1 MPLSDVPREI
11 LLSIADQLDIKGIN
25 SLCLTNSQLY
35 NLLNEYLYRRD
46 ITQSEGP
53 SRSLLWAATSKEL
66 PLSSSTAQ
74 RALEAGRHLDP
85 IPECY
90 HDALQ
95 MAADEGHVG
104 MVKLLLKVD
113 GINPNFAGGLL
124 QSPPLVIAAEMG
136 HSGVVELL
144 LAAANIDPN
153 ARDQYSGSPLLYAC
167 RQRHV
172 SIVKQ
177 LLDRD
182 DIDLNAVGLGLS
194 ETPLLIACR
203 EWRGEEVA
211 NMLLKKAGI
220 NVNVTNI
227 NGDTP
232 LMLAAQS
239 EKVSVVESLLAR
251 DDMDPII
258 LNAFNN
264 LGDHVLRSL
273 VCQGNITIVKLLLSC
288 PDIDVNFTAP
298 GSHSALMLACKVGA
312 ADMVRLL
319 LDKDDILINQQ
330 DFDGFTPLCHAASFA
345 YLNDG
350 YTEGHVDAIMLLLQR
365 DDIELNLPDNSG
377 CTPLL
382 WACSSLYLPVV
393 DLFLKQDG
401 IDPNVRSS
409 NGYTPLAYTCLRPIN
424 VRAGV
429 SSDYR
434 RKFVAVVQ
442 SLLSHRDIDPNP
454 VNNGVSLLDEV
465 MEKFTPL
472 YGEEIESLLRHKLS
486 EGAN

>member
-1 MPLSDVPREI
+1 M
-11 LLSIADQLDIKGIN
+11 
-25 SLCLTNSQLY
+25 
-35 NLLNEYLYRRD
+35 
-46 ITQSEGP
+46 
-53 SRSLLWAATSKEL
+53 
-66 PLSSSTAQ
+66 
-74 RALEAGRHLDP
+74 
-85 IPECY
+85 
-90 HDALQ
+90 
-95 MAADEGHVG
+95 
-104 MVKLLLKVD
+104 
-113 GINPNFAGGLL
+113 
-124 QSPPLVIAAEMG
+124 
-136 HSGVVELL
+136 
-144 LAAANIDPN
+144 
-153 ARDQYSGSPLLYAC
+153 
-167 RQRHV
+167 
-172 SIVKQ
+172 
-177 LLDRD
+177 
-182 DIDLNAVGLGLS
+182 
-194 ETPLLIACR
+194 
-203 EWRGEEVA
+203 
-211 NMLLKKAGI
+211 
-220 NVNVTNI
+220 
-227 NGDTP
+227 
-232 LMLAAQS
+232 
-239 EKVSVVESLLAR
+239 
-251 DDMDPII
+251 
-258 LNAFNN
+258 
-264 LGDHVLRSL
+264 
-273 VCQGNITIVKLLLSC
+273 
-288 PDIDVNFTAP
+288 
-298 GSHSALMLACKVGA
+298 
-312 ADMVRLL
+312 
-319 LDKDDILINQQ
+319 DKDDILINQQ